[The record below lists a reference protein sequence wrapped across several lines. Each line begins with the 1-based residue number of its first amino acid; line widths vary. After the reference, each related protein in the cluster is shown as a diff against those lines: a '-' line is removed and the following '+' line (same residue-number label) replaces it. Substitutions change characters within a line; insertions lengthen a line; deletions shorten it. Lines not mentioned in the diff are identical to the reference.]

1 MLILR
6 LQILYRICAR
16 QLGHDFTILAHN
28 SSTKRTSPFVLSF
41 MMFSSADMMYSE
53 AIKLNNHGVA
63 LLSKGHFEDARHSF
77 RDALDVI
84 KSLLLAS
91 KDNFDYQQQ
100 DGLSVGFQWSI
111 NAPHYFADI
120 NSFVFGRALII
131 VSSSGYSN
139 HGYPEESTA
148 IIYNIALGHH
158 LLALERNCSSLMSKA
173 LKFYDIAKEI
183 RKRKKESTKL
193 EGEKLVDAAILNN
206 VGQICIESFDYDNAR
221 RCFDQLSDRL
231 LSLNRSGFLEANDCE
246 GFMLNL
252 LLEEPSL
259 AAAA

>member
-1 MLILR
+1 
-6 LQILYRICAR
+6 
-16 QLGHDFTILAHN
+16 
-28 SSTKRTSPFVLSF
+28 
-41 MMFSSADMMYSE
+41 MYSE
-53 AIKLNNHGVA
+53 AIKLNNQGVA
-63 LLSKGHFEDARHSF
+63 LLSKGHFEDARHYF

-91 KDNFDYQQQ
+91 KDTFDYQQQ
-100 DGLSVGFQWSI
+100 DGLSVGFQWSS
-111 NAPHYFADI
+111 NAPHYFTDI

-131 VSSSGYSN
+131 VPSSGCSK

-158 LLALERNCSSLMSKA
+158 LLALERNCSNLMSKA

-183 RKRKKESTKL
+183 RRRKKESMKL

-206 VGQICIESFDYDNAR
+206 IGQICIESFDYDNAR

-231 LSLNRSGFLEANDCE
+231 LSLNRSGFLDANDCE

-252 LLEEPSL
+252 LLEEPNL